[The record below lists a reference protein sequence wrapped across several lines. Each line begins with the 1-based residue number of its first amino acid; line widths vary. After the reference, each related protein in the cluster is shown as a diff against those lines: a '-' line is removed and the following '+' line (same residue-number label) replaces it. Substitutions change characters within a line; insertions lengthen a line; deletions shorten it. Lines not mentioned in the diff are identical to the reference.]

1 MQDFMKTMKII
12 LKKCPSPQ
20 QNPWGIK
27 IWQNQTN
34 EQMKKE
40 KPNKN
45 DDRIGIKEENVKGL
59 RKSLEKL
66 GKLSIVLVKLIH

>member
-1 MQDFMKTMKII
+1 MSI
-12 LKKCPSPQ
+12 SQ

>member
-1 MQDFMKTMKII
+1 
-12 LKKCPSPQ
+12 
-20 QNPWGIK
+20 
-27 IWQNQTN
+27 
-34 EQMKKE
+34 MKKE